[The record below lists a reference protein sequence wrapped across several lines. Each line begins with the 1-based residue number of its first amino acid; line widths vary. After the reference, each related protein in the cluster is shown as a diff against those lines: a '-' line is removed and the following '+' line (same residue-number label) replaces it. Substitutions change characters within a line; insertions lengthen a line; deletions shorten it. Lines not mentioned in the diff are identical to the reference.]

1 MNWAATANNHEDRGE
16 PRHEVFYRTSAVAA
30 DGSRIAIVIVN
41 VSGGGLMARCIDTL
55 NVGDRIDVQLP
66 VLGSATAEIRWA
78 LGGRIGCQFDRP
90 VPTHSYF
97 PFLSA
102 LRGS

>member
-1 MNWAATANNHEDRGE
+1 M
-16 PRHEVFYRTSAVAA
+16 
-30 DGSRIAIVIVN
+30 
-41 VSGGGLMARCIDTL
+41 
-55 NVGDRIDVQLP
+55 P